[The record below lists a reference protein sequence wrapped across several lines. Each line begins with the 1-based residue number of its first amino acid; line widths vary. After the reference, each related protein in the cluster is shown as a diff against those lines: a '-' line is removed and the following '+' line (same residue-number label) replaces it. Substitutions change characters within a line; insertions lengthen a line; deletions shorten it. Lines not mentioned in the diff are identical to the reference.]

1 MSTATDTLD
10 FLIIGAGPAGLS
22 AADAAAREGLSYL
35 VIEKGT
41 IANTIRQYPVGRT
54 MFSTP
59 NELEMREGSLQPIRE
74 KPTRE
79 ELLSHYIHF
88 VLDHDLHITTG
99 EEVIDVAGNY
109 EDGFT
114 VRTRC
119 RSFDGKQNEN
129 NYHARSILFAIGAME
144 YPRHLDVPGEDL
156 PKVYHRFVD
165 PYPYVRK
172 EVMVVGGGN
181 SAAEAA
187 LFLSEEGA
195 RTTMAIWRED
205 WENRDPKAGAMKHWV
220 RSPLEKEIAEGR
232 LRVILYKQIDEVTYD
247 SVRLTTDEGES
258 KTIPNDVVFVLVG
271 SDADLTLLK
280 KLGVKTELGKLTE
293 VPVYDTETCET
304 NVRGIYVAAPCAS
317 RAYRDKRRV
326 ALEFLLNK
334 ESLYGSIDCR
344 RYCWLRSHVHPELS
358 RVRDSICGHR
368 TYSGF
373 SAGSVSRFEQMDRD
387 QLCDHFHHRNYRRSN
402 LCGNR

>member
-1 MSTATDTLD
+1 MSNEVLD
-10 FLIIGAGPAGLS
+10 LLIIGAGPAGLS

-59 NELEMREGSLQPIRE
+59 NELEMRDGALKPIRE

-88 VLDHDLHITTG
+88 VLDHDLHINTS
-99 EEVIDVAGNY
+99 EEVIDVQGNF

-119 RSFDGKQNEN
+119 RSLHRDEHDRT
-129 NYHARSILFAIGAME
+129 YRARTILFAIGAME
-144 YPRHLDVPGEDL
+144 FPRRLNIPGEDL
-156 PKVYHRFVD
+156 PKVHHRFVE
-165 PYPYVRK
+165 PYPYVRR
-172 EVMVVGGGN
+172 EALVVGGGN

-220 RSPLEKEIAEGR
+220 RSPLEREIAEGR
-232 LRVILYKQIDEVTYD
+232 LRVILFKQIDEITDD
-247 SVRLTTDEGES
+247 SVKLTTDTGEP

-271 SDADLTLLK
+271 SDADLSLLK
-280 KLGVKTELGKLTE
+280 KLGVQTEPGKLTE
-293 VPVYDTETCET
+293 VPKYDAETCET
-304 NVRGIYVAAPCAS
+304 NVRGIYVAGHFTHS
-317 RAYRDKRRV
+317 RHIKAAIDVPRKIVPIIAQNLRV
-326 ALEFLLNK
+326 A
-334 ESLYGSIDCR
+334 IR
-344 RYCWLRSHVHPELS
+344 R
-358 RVRDSICGHR
+358 
-368 TYSGF
+368 
-373 SAGSVSRFEQMDRD
+373 
-387 QLCDHFHHRNYRRSN
+387 
-402 LCGNR
+402 